1 MITKQQSLQTIR
13 DTGAVLIVRLDSAK
27 VALEVSKAAIDGGI
41 RALEITLS
49 VPGALG
55 VIETLAAEYRDQGI
69 LIGAGTVLDG
79 QSAFS
84 AIQAG
89 SQLLVSPQLNP
100 DMIAVANR
108 YQAVSMSGAFTPT
121 EIVNTV
127 QCGADIVKLF
137 PAEFLGPRYVKTIM
151 APLAHIPIA
160 PTGGV
165 TPENVGEWFDAG
177 VTAVGVGSFIT
188 KAAGTGTDYQLV
200 SQAAKTFLAAIDQAR
215 YPSTQAA
222 N

>member
-1 MITKQQSLQTIR
+1 MITKLQHIGTIR
-13 DTGAVLIVRLDSAK
+13 ETGTVLIVRLDSTK
-27 VALEVSKAAIDGGI
+27 VAREVSKAAIDGGI

-55 VIETLAAEYRDQGI
+55 LIESLADEYRDQGV

-79 QSAFS
+79 QSAYR
-84 AIQAG
+84 AVEAG
-89 SQLLVSPQLNP
+89 SQLLVSPNLNP
-100 DMIAVANR
+100 DMIAISNR
-108 YQAVSMSGAFTPT
+108 YQAVSISGAYTPT
-121 EIVNTV
+121 EIVNTA

-151 APLAHIPIA
+151 APLPHIPIA

-165 TPENVGEWFDAG
+165 TPENVAEWFDAG

-188 KAAGTGTDYQLV
+188 KAAGHGTDYQLV
-200 SQAAKTFLAAIDQAR
+200 TQAAKTFLAAVDHAR
-215 YPSTQAA
+215 HPS

>member
-1 MITKQQSLQTIR
+1 MITKLQHTQTIR
-13 DTGAVLIVRLDSAK
+13 ETGAILIVRLDSTK
-27 VALEVSKAAIDGGI
+27 VAREVSKAAIDGGI

-55 VIETLAAEYRDQGI
+55 LIESLADEYRDQGI
-69 LIGAGTVLDG
+69 LIGAGTILDG

-84 AIQAG
+84 AIEAG
-89 SQLLVSPQLNP
+89 SQLLVSPNLNP
-100 DMIAVANR
+100 DMIAIANR
-108 YQAVSMSGAFTPT
+108 YQAVSVSGAFTPT
-121 EIVNTV
+121 EIVNTI

-151 APLAHIPIA
+151 APLPHIPIA

-165 TPENVGEWFDAG
+165 TPENVADWFDAG

-200 SQAAKTFLAAIDQAR
+200 TQAAKTFLAAVDHAR
-215 YPSTQAA
+215 HASTNNA

>member
-1 MITKQQSLQTIR
+1 MITKLQHIGTIR
-13 DTGAVLIVRLDSAK
+13 ETGAVLIVRLDSTK
-27 VALEVSKAAIDGGI
+27 VALDVSKAAVDGGI

-55 VIETLAAEYRDQGI
+55 VIETLAEEYRDQGV

-79 QSAFS
+79 QSAYS
-84 AIQAG
+84 AIEAG

-100 DMIAVANR
+100 DMIAIANR
-108 YQAVSMSGAFTPT
+108 YQAVSISGAYTPT
-121 EIVNTV
+121 EIVNTI

-137 PAEFLGPRYVKTIM
+137 PAEFLGPRYVQTIM
-151 APLAHIPIA
+151 APLPHIPIA

-165 TPENVGEWFDAG
+165 TPENVADWFDAG
-177 VTAVGVGSFIT
+177 ATAVGVGSFIT
-188 KAAGTGTDYQLV
+188 KAAGTSTDYQLV
-200 SQAAKTFLAAIDQAR
+200 TQAAKTFLAAIDHAR
-215 YPSTQAA
+215 RPSNKTT